1 MSLIMLDSD
10 IRVSEKYSPQTLL
23 EECKFEVKNTKM
35 ENFINNNLDL
45 SSSMMKL
52 RMNLIMWLNFI
63 MMNNLLK
70 FKT

>member
-35 ENFINNNLDL
+35 ESFINNNLDL

>member
-1 MSLIMLDSD
+1 MLDSD
-10 IRVSEKYSPQTLL
+10 IKVSEKYSPQTLL

-52 RMNLIMWLNFI
+52 RMNLIM
-63 MMNNLLK
+63 
-70 FKT
+70 